1 MARISREATDIDPKK
16 IFKFSDDAAAVLPRY
31 ISLMTKNLRSQ
42 KVMQLAK
49 QDGYLIPSSRLEQG
63 LLSAKIDDVAAQL
76 AKTEGELDDLRQ
88 RLVNADM
95 DEDEVAGL
103 LADIAKR
110 DGIFSEQDVR
120 DWLKTTDGQLA
131 AQVADMQ
138 VQLDT
143 VMQVLRASAD
153 GTYYSGLSPA
163 ARQLLDDKGWRDA
176 VEGPFTRAS
185 ARRCRGLLLTLR
197 PVWKRWLMPR
207 SFCMS
212 CS

>member
-1 MARISREATDIDPKK
+1 
-16 IFKFSDDAAAVLPRY
+16 
-31 ISLMTKNLRSQ
+31 
-42 KVMQLAK
+42 MQLAK

-103 LADIAKR
+103 VADIAKR
-110 DGIFSEQDVR
+110 DGYFGEQEVR

-131 AQVADMQ
+131 TQIADMQ

-143 VMQVLRASAD
+143 MMQVLRASAD

-176 VEGPFTRAS
+176 VEGRFTQGS
-185 ARRCRGLLLTLR
+185 AQEGAEAC
-197 PVWKRWLMPR
+197 
-207 SFCMS
+207 C
-212 CS
+212 